1 MPGIKIFVVAL
12 QKLRLL
18 YAREMEGTPRT
29 HESDVMQFCVIAI
42 ETAARTMCISPAE
55 LVWRFEEQGLI
66 EGRLFKFYDT
76 LHTRSAD
83 YVADD
88 IIETLYNYEHD
99 Q

>member
-1 MPGIKIFVVAL
+1 
-12 QKLRLL
+12 
-18 YAREMEGTPRT
+18 MEGTPRT
-29 HESDVMQFCVIAI
+29 HDSDLMQFCVIAI
-42 ETAARTMCISPAE
+42 ETAARKMSITSSE
-55 LVWRFEEQGLI
+55 LAKRLEKQGLI

-76 LHTRSAD
+76 LHTQSAD